1 MAASTAASLGI
12 SPTPISPSGRN
23 SCATNN
29 HTNIATPPR
38 IPAITTRLATAPP
51 PHARFKCEL
60 GPDSLAVLNLYHSA
74 KYAPFCLFVV
84 FEVAQ
89 ALQHR
94 AGNQWQRYRGI
105 VENFRELAAFLPW
118 NEFRS
123 EEHTSELQSR
133 LHLVCRLLLEKKKL
147 LTTFC
152 ICDYV
157 YTHY

>member
-84 FEVAQ
+84 IA
-89 ALQHR
+89 
-94 AGNQWQRYRGI
+94 
-105 VENFRELAAFLPW
+105 
-118 NEFRS
+118 
-123 EEHTSELQSR
+123 EEHTPQLQSQATP
-133 LHLVCRLLLEKKKL
+133 VCTLQHEKASTPL
-147 LTTFC
+147 
-152 ICDYV
+152 D
-157 YTHY
+157 

>member
-60 GPDSLAVLNLYHSA
+60 GPDSLAVLNLCHSA

-118 NEFRS
+118 NEFPPRHRFRVRAS
-123 EEHTSELQSR
+123 AQPAPAYR
-133 LHLVCRLLLEKKKL
+133 LSFQGLGESGLKILSKVR
-147 LTTFC
+147 
-152 ICDYV
+152 
-157 YTHY
+157 